1 MNMKKILAIIVAVII
16 AAASYFI
23 EEVLLKK
30 DKTSQQTTTEAPKEV
45 IPPGEYIAKV
55 ERIADGDTI
64 TVRLED
70 GRLAKLRLLWIDT
83 PEKNEGYKL
92 LRDVEKC
99 GTSKR
104 RMKEAGEKATAYAK
118 RNFHKG
124 DKVKV
129 KIEGQG
135 HFKRYLALI
144 WNKEGELYNE
154 EIIKDGYACIYRKA
168 KYPKYLEDLLEDAK
182 ENRRGLWKDYY
193 DIMECL
199 CYGKEN

>member
-1 MNMKKILAIIVAVII
+1 MNSKKIIGLILAVVIAVVSYIV
-16 AAASYFI
+16 
-23 EEVLLKK
+23 EEKVLKK
-30 DKTSQQTTTEAPKEV
+30 TSHESYRKTSSEQPAQT

-55 ERIADGDTI
+55 EKIADGDTL
-64 TVRLED
+64 TVRLEN
-70 GRLAKLRLLWIDT
+70 GQKAKLRLLWIDT

-104 RMKEAGEKATAYAK
+104 KMREAGQKATAYAK

-144 WNKEGELYNE
+144 WNKKGELYNE

-168 KYPKYLEDLLEDAK
+168 KYPKYLEDLLKDAK
-182 ENRRGLWKDYY
+182 KHRRGLWRDYY
-193 DIMECL
+193 DIMNCL
-199 CYGKEN
+199 CFGD